1 MPDVAVPPKPD
12 LPKKPRQPKQVKD
25 AAENERRQADH
36 RAALQSYE
44 EAMSEHKKNM
54 AVRESAQRAI
64 RQRDP
69 GDGARRMQQRRAGKA
84 VNKELGPFTNVF
96 RELVDL
102 TNAFVDSCTPIPG
115 KGCPERHAAEAA
127 LSQAWERLLGRK
139 VPQTAAAGRRRQRFA
154 VSFSSSSEGWIEGQ
168 QVRLFGAVRWR
179 REHVCLRVCLSGSP
193 TSTAAAHMGQV

>member
-69 GDGARRMQQRRAGKA
+69 GDGARR
-84 VNKELGPFTNVF
+84 
-96 RELVDL
+96 
-102 TNAFVDSCTPIPG
+102 
-115 KGCPERHAAEAA
+115 
-127 LSQAWERLLGRK
+127 
-139 VPQTAAAGRRRQRFA
+139 
-154 VSFSSSSEGWIEGQ
+154 
-168 QVRLFGAVRWR
+168 
-179 REHVCLRVCLSGSP
+179 
-193 TSTAAAHMGQV
+193 